1 MKTLAIRIEMT
12 PHQSQ
17 DSEGMIQ
24 RLTRLEVARSD
35 EDTID
40 WITGSQDATEDIAVP
55 IRNRKMRSEI
65 YDSQDARCTDRIR
78 PEGIDIGYRR
88 KRMADPTGTRGS

>member
-24 RLTRLEVARSD
+24 RYRDLTRLEVARSD
-35 EDTID
+35 KDTID

-65 YDSQDARCTDRIR
+65 TIVRMQDA
-78 PEGIDIGYRR
+78 
-88 KRMADPTGTRGS
+88 PTGLGQRA

>member
-1 MKTLAIRIEMT
+1 MT

-65 YDSQDARCTDRIR
+65 TIVRMQDA
-78 PEGIDIGYRR
+78 
-88 KRMADPTGTRGS
+88 PTGLGQRA